1 MVKPFAAA
9 KTRNARHWPPPS
21 IPKSA
26 RALLQIPKP
35 VRPITNHKTCRMLQL
50 RYSKLCCVLAVKSSK
65 SKEMARPCTND
76 ALNLLGQLR
85 QRASSEQ
92 SMDID
97 MHGLRAQRP
106 PLLGPSIGSR
116 AAAAAPRLSKA
127 SAARRGPGVH
137 WHRMTLSRSIFT
149 MGHLCSFDCA
159 SHDSMIG
166 IDRGKKTAE
175 KADADIC
182 LALPPAAGDPKPS
195 RVSSAKEYDQRQRLC
210 TER

>member
-1 MVKPFAAA
+1 MPG
-9 KTRNARHWPPPS
+9 TGLP
-21 IPKSA
+21 
-26 RALLQIPKP
+26 LQYPNQLELCFRFPKP
-35 VRPITNHKTCRMLQL
+35 VRPSRTTRLAACCNCV
-50 RYSKLCCVLAVKSSK
+50 KLCCVLAVNS
-65 SKEMARPCTND
+65 SKEMARPCTKD

-92 SMDID
+92 SMD

-195 RVSSAKEYDQRQRLC
+195 RVSSAKECDKDSVSALNVEGCTTSSKRL
-210 TER
+210 